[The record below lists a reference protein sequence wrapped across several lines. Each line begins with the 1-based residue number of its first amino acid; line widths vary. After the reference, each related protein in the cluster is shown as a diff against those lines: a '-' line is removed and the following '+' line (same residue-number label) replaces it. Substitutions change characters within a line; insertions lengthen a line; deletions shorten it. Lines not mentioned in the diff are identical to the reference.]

1 MELATLAAQIEWVDK
16 RQQERHRDL
25 AERLQRIEEQVRA
38 TNGRVTRHDERIETL
53 FRSLK
58 ALPRHV
64 ITQTQLWRYL
74 IVAGSCIS
82 GTYGVLHLLGLI
94 R

>member
-38 TNGRVTRHDERIETL
+38 TNGRVTRSEERIETL

-64 ITQTQLWRYL
+64 ITQAQLWRYL
-74 IVAGSCIS
+74 TVAGSCIG
-82 GTYGVLHLLGLI
+82 GTYAVLRMLGLL